1 MDIQDIINYRIINL
15 EKNKKIILAITSIF
29 MIGVLLVLY
38 LYSYNSYGFIALL
51 LFSILI
57 IIIPTA
63 IYLSF
68 QYFHVLH
75 EISYNELILEML
87 NEK

>member
-1 MDIQDIINYRIINL
+1 MDIKDIINYRIINL
-15 EKNKKIILAITSIF
+15 ERNKKIILSITSIF

-38 LYSYNSYGFIALL
+38 LYSYNNYGFIALL

-57 IIIPTA
+57 IIIITA

-75 EISYNELILEML
+75 EIGYNELILEML